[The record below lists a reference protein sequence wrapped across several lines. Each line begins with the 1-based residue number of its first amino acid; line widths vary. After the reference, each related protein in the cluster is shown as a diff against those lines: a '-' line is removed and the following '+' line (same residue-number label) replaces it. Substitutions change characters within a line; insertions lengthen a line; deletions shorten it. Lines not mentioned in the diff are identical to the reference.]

1 VAADT
6 PVQFPKFTRERDTL
20 GPECLILNSPLLVG
34 SLQVASGFPIIAG
47 AVVTEIASNTGLA
60 KTGDRSVASQRLG
73 DIRAREERLT
83 LFTRDIETEEGSRG
97 FGKEQ
102 QIRRDDECLGRYG
115 YA

>member
-1 VAADT
+1 MLSHHCWRRSHRNRI
-6 PVQFPKFTRERDTL
+6 QYR
-20 GPECLILNSPLLVG
+20 
-34 SLQVASGFPIIAG
+34 AG
-47 AVVTEIASNTGLA
+47 

-73 DIRAREERLT
+73 DIRAREERLI
-83 LFTRDIETEEGSRG
+83 LFTQNIETEEGSRG